1 MSLTPVPGQRKFLP
15 PEDFVPEDGAYQLLP
30 FRFVQLDSRKYVLS
44 NLVGE
49 YCVVERKT
57 LQALVTKALRPAD
70 TAYSSLK
77 SRHFFLESGETSTLH
92 LLATKYRT
100 KQAPLAEFT
109 SLHMIVPTLRCNT
122 SCVYCQVSHKGAA
135 AGAYD
140 MTEAAADSAI
150 DFMFRSPSSHLKLEF
165 QGGEPLLNFYMVRY
179 IIERTREREQ
189 QLGRKVSIIICSNL
203 SLISE
208 EILQFC
214 EKHDVQFSTSLDGP
228 RDLHNHNRPS
238 AEFESY
244 EQTQTGI
251 ARVREAL
258 GVGSI
263 SALMTT
269 TKASLSRPK
278 EIVDEYIGQGFKS
291 IFLRPINP
299 YGFAAK
305 AGALTRYS
313 TLEWM
318 EFYKTAL
325 DYIIDLN
332 QRGIHIREEYAA
344 LLLRRLLTPYGTG
357 YVDLQSPAGIGISA
371 ILFNHDGNV
380 YASDESRMLAEM
392 GDSHFCLGNL
402 LKDSYEDM
410 MLSDVLIDTLTQTMT
425 EGVPGCSD
433 CGFQPYCGTDPVR
446 HYRIQGDI
454 VGNKPTSEFC
464 QRHMALFRHI
474 IGILEAGGPA
484 ANVLKG
490 WIY

>member
-1 MSLTPVPGQRKFLP
+1 MSLSSVPSHRKFRP
-15 PEDFVPEDGAYQLLP
+15 SEDFVPEDGTYQLLP
-30 FRFVQLDSRKYVLS
+30 FRFVPLDSKKYVLS
-44 NLVGE
+44 NFVGE
-49 YCVVERKT
+49 YVVVERGA
-57 LQALVTKALRPAD
+57 LQELVTKTLRPAS
-70 TAYSSLK
+70 TAYSLLK
-77 SRHFFLESGETSTLH
+77 SRHFFLEAGETSTLH

-135 AGAYD
+135 AQSCD
-140 MTEAAADSAI
+140 MTEAAADRAI
-150 DFMFRSPSSHLKLEF
+150 EFMFRSPSSHLKLEF
-165 QGGEPLLNFYMVRY
+165 QGGEPLLNFEMVRY
-179 IIERTREREQ
+179 IIENTRQREQ
-189 QLGRKVSIIICSNL
+189 QVGRKVSIIICSNL
-203 SLISE
+203 SLITD

-214 EKHDVQFSTSLDGP
+214 EKQNVQFSTSLDGP

-244 EQTQTGI
+244 ERTLLGI
-251 ARVREAL
+251 TRVRETL
-258 GVGSI
+258 GIGAI

-269 TKASLSRPK
+269 TQASLLRPR
-278 EIVDEYIGQGFKS
+278 EIVDEYVSQGFKS

-299 YGFAAK
+299 YGFATK
-305 AGALTRYS
+305 AGALTSYS

-325 DYIIDLN
+325 EYIIDLN
-332 QRGIHIREEYAA
+332 SRGIRIREEYAA
-344 LLLRRLLTPYGTG
+344 LLLRRMLTPYGTG

-392 GDSHFCLGNL
+392 GDVHFCLGNL

-433 CGFQPYCGTDPVR
+433 CGFQPYCGSDPVR
-446 HYRIQGDI
+446 HYQLQGDI
-454 VGNKPTSEFC
+454 VGYKPTSEFC